1 MLNAVMMMGRL
12 VEDPIGYQTEG
23 KEGTAL
29 MIVRYR
35 IAVERDYKQDGK
47 RPVDYFL
54 CKSYADV
61 AEFAREYFRQG
72 DTVVVSGKLYTW
84 PYKKAGEER
93 EHIYS
98 TIHVQTHYLAK
109 KRTDSARTRVLQPA
123 SDAVFTPESRKED
136 ELPPLPPFFDDGE
149 PYESIYTG
157 YKPSHIK

>member
-12 VEDPIGYQTEG
+12 VEDPVSYQTEG
-23 KEGTAL
+23 KAL
-29 MIVRYR
+29 TIVRYR

-54 CKSYADV
+54 CKAYADV
-61 AEFAREYFRQG
+61 AEFAKEYFRQG
-72 DTVVVSGKLYTW
+72 DTIVVSGKLYTW

-98 TIHVQTHYLAK
+98 TIQVQTHYLAK
-109 KRTDSARTRVLQPA
+109 KKTDNARTRVQQPA
-123 SDAVFTPESRKED
+123 SGAVCMLEPCKEE

-149 PYESIYTG
+149 PYESIYIG
-157 YKPSHIK
+157 YKPSHVK